1 MAPPEPQFQK
11 SNHVSL
17 SATSQV
23 WAHSRQESG
32 NLLVLLALAD
42 YADDEGFCFP
52 SVPSLAGRARITVR
66 HCQRVLADLVAS
78 GELVKLEA
86 GGGAKSTRYRVIF
99 KGPSPDTCVTPAA
112 DVTPDTEATPTPDA
126 HVRGGVTPMSPGG
139 RHTRQGG
146 DDVGVTG
153 GMTWA
158 SPEQPIKQS
167 IQQPVEPSLPAAAV
181 LEPEELAKTPA
192 AKTKKPVHA
201 VDKDSAE
208 LSAANA
214 VCLTGN
220 IPDEIQEL
228 WAEWKT
234 YRTGR
239 ATTGPKSDRIPWT
252 DQAARMSARQIE
264 SALTAHPGRVVA
276 DRIRSAIAGNWQG
289 FNLDK
294 LAAGTS
300 SWGSRNGNHSG
311 QRPGIS
317 TRRGAAL

>member
-1 MAPPEPQFQK
+1 MDPAGPQIQN

-66 HCQRVLADLVAS
+66 HCQRILAGLVAS
-78 GELVKLEA
+78 GELVKLET

-99 KGPSPDTCVTPAA
+99 RGPPPDARVTPDA
-112 DVTPDTEATPTPDA
+112 DVTPDTGTTPTPDA
-126 HVRGGVTPMSPGG
+126 GVGGGVTPMSPGG
-139 RHTRQGG
+139 RHTCHGG
-146 DDVGVTG
+146 DDVDVTG
-153 GMTWA
+153 GMMPT

-181 LEPEELAKTPA
+181 LEPEESAKTPA
-192 AKTKKPVHA
+192 GKTKKPVPA
-201 VDKDSAE
+201 GNRESAE
-208 LSAANA
+208 LAAANA
-214 VCLTGN
+214 VALTGN
-220 IPDEIQEL
+220 IPDEILEL
-228 WAEWKT
+228 WSEWRT
-234 YRTGR
+234 YRTAR

-252 DQAARMSARQIE
+252 AQAARMSARQIE
-264 SALTAHPGRVVA
+264 NALAVHPARMVA

-300 SWGSRNGNHSG
+300 GWGPRNGNHSG